1 MAPLSRDSLL
11 RIGVFLATVIVVV
24 IGSTAAPHLTGPGV
38 QQQANPAFESGLVPD
53 RAPDKG
59 QVALGRVD
67 HSGLI
72 VIDATH
78 ANRFDHDQI
87 QPLVEAISSAGYEV
101 EIASG
106 GSVGDAIEGAD
117 GLVVIDPGQEY
128 SQSEVDNIE
137 RFVDN
142 GGRLV
147 MIGEPPT
154 SQIVGGLFTIS
165 IRTVRSQFDSLSK
178 AFGFE
183 FGESY
188 LFNTGDNDGN
198 FRNIFAESKGSSPIV
213 AGVDRTSFY
222 TATSVSAANG
232 QTVLQTTSGYRSVRG
247 DTPGQYPVAA
257 RNGNVLAIG
266 DKTFLSRDNFNVVDN
281 DRFIENV
288 ARFLIAG
295 DYRQTLADYP
305 ALTGESP
312 TIRYTKVRFFDAA
325 QRVEDQL
332 RGNGQ
337 DVTLSLR
344 RGARAPNGSDVL
356 ITTYDYLENNDIG
369 TDSITVSDGR
379 VAVTGYESST
389 TGVILFHAP
398 PTGPDLV
405 VVVDGPSRARR
416 AAELLESGEFED
428 YLINDRTA
436 VIRTASA

>member
-11 RIGVFLATVIVVV
+11 RIAVFLATVIVVV
-24 IGSTAAPHLTGPGV
+24 IGSSAAPLLTSPGV
-38 QQQANPAFESGLVPD
+38 QQQDHPAFESGLVPEQ
-53 RAPDKG
+53 APDKG
-59 QVALGRVD
+59 HVALGRVD
-67 HSGLI
+67 HRGLI
-72 VIDATH
+72 VIDDTH

-87 QPLVEAISSAGYEV
+87 QPLVEAITSAGYEV
-101 EIASG
+101 EIAS

-128 SQSEVDNIE
+128 SQSEVDDIE
-137 RFVDN
+137 RFVAN

-147 MIGEPPT
+147 MIGEPPQ

-165 IRTVRSQFDSLSK
+165 IRTVRSQLDSLSK
-178 AFGFE
+178 AFGLE

-188 LFNTGDNDGN
+188 LFNTKENDGN
-198 FRNIFAESKGSSPIV
+198 FRNVFAQSQGDSPIV
-213 AGVDRTSFY
+213 AGVDRTAFY

-232 QTVLQTTSGYRSVRG
+232 QTVLQTTRGSRSVRG

-266 DKTFLSRDNFNVVDN
+266 DKTFLSEDNFNVVDN

-295 DYRQTLADYP
+295 DYRQKLVDYP
-305 ALTGESP
+305 AIAGDSP
-312 TIRYTKVRFFDAA
+312 TVRYTKVHFFDPA
-325 QRVEDQL
+325 QRIANDL
-332 RGNGQ
+332 RSEGMKT
-337 DVTLSLR
+337 TLSLR
-344 RGARAPNGSDVL
+344 RGSQAANGSDVL
-356 ITTYDYLENNDIG
+356 LTTYDYLENNDIG
-369 TDSITVSDGR
+369 TDSITASDGR
-379 VAVTGYESST
+379 VSVAGYESDS
-389 TGVILFHAP
+389 TGVIVFHAP

-436 VIRTASA
+436 VFRTASA